1 MLSALCQPLLSLC
14 QGDVGSPGDPGTPG
28 TDGLPGLS
36 GEPGIRGPAGPK
48 GEKVR
53 TLHWNGSG
61 GDPKVSPHPNLPS
74 PLPPLQGDACE
85 SCPTLQGHFSDV
97 MGIPGKP
104 GAKGD
109 QGAPGIGQP
118 GRAVSAPTHS
128 NPPALSPGVTT
139 LCCRGSR
146 GCRGSEVPLG

>member
-1 MLSALCQPLLSLC
+1 M
-14 QGDVGSPGDPGTPG
+14 
-28 TDGLPGLS
+28 
-36 GEPGIRGPAGPK
+36 
-48 GEKVR
+48 
-53 TLHWNGSG
+53 
-61 GDPKVSPHPNLPS
+61 SPHPNLPS

-118 GRAVSAPTHS
+118 GRAAPAR
-128 NPPALSPGVTT
+128 PLGGVKGMLGGLSITSHAPEPGRG
-139 LCCRGSR
+139 RGS
-146 GCRGSEVPLG
+146 CPKSYYAFQE